1 MYIFFFRSFYIHV
14 YVYIKP
20 GLQCLQCIVWAFKQR
35 KPFLHYFCLFR
46 KVSSVVTVSAVG
58 SNMHLGF
65 SLTSK
70 GPDLISLR
78 ERTKK
83 NPPLTRSRSA
93 CGLLPDRLGQL
104 AESVCV
110 VVCFTSLFFISQSFT
125 AYVSNVSVHIAATG
139 SAGSE
144 KQRYIS
150 SSHPPRPSHRQ
161 RVCMWERSCAHS
173 GIFNDQRTSTRKNTV
188 SCCWKTNRSTIF
200 QNHDWEYKV
209 WTQKVIFLVF
219 FFQKKKKKL

>member
-83 NPPLTRSRSA
+83 PHHWRGQ
-93 CGLLPDRLGQL
+93 GLPVDCSQTGWV
-104 AESVCV
+104 SWP
-110 VVCFTSLFFISQSFT
+110 SLFVSLFVLHLFFFISQSFT

-188 SCCWKTNRSTIF
+188 SCCWKKNRSTIF

-209 WTQKVIFLVF
+209 WTQKVIFLGF
-219 FFQKKKKKL
+219 FFPKEKKL